1 MPFSFRSLADGAAQR
16 DNNFNL
22 IRLFAAWLVIYGHS
36 YAVTASSEQD
46 LVSRLVQ
53 IRFSG
58 SIAVDMFFV
67 ISGFLIAASFER
79 HRLRDYL
86 AARAL
91 RIFPAL
97 VVCVSLSVF
106 VMGALLTTS
115 PEYWHSSQTWK
126 YLIRNIT
133 LDKAQYFL
141 PGVFEDLP
149 NKAINGSIWSLP
161 VEFRLYLLLAALGL
175 ARLLRGWRYNTLFAI
190 GLVAGFTMVDT
201 STMPPWRVANLWCQ
215 AFFATGIFAWVNRAR
230 IPLAWPLLVAVLVV
244 AAMTRGMKYDYV
256 AYFIALAYTTFFVA
270 YVPKLPQ
277 IRHYDLSYGLY
288 LYGWPSQQLV
298 LHFAPGSSP
307 VAVTFWA
314 TLMAGSL
321 AALSWRFVERP
332 ALGFKRRLDR
342 KPPAAAPD
350 IEPAPGSTPEPT
362 PPEPVAPNAI
372 RDPA

>member
-1 MPFSFRSLADGAAQR
+1 MPTTFRTLADGAAQR

-22 IRLFAAWLVIYGHS
+22 MRLFAAWLVIYGHS

-46 LVSRLVQ
+46 LILQLVQ
-53 IRFSG
+53 FRFAG
-58 SIAVDMFFV
+58 SVAVDMFFL

-115 PEYWHSSQTWK
+115 PDYWHSSQTWK
-126 YLIRNIT
+126 YLLRNIT

-161 VEFRLYLLLAALGL
+161 VEFRLYLLLALLGTL
-175 ARLLRGWRYNTLFAI
+175 RLLRGWRYNTLAAI
-190 GLVAGFTMVDT
+190 GLVAGFTLIDINAL
-201 STMPPWRVANLWCQ
+201 PPWKVANLWCL
-215 AFFATGIFAWVNRAR
+215 AFFATGIFAWVNRTR
-230 IPLAWPLLVAVLVV
+230 IPLAWPLLVAILGAA
-244 AAMTRGMKYDYV
+244 AAMRGTTYFYG
-256 AYFIALAYTTFFVA
+256 AYFLALSYATFYIA

-277 IRHYDLSYGLY
+277 IRHHDISYGVY

-307 VAVTFWA
+307 LSVTFWA
-314 TLMAGSL
+314 TLLAGTL
-321 AALSWRFVERP
+321 AVLSWRYVERP
-332 ALGFKRRLDR
+332 ALGLKRRLGH
-342 KPPAAAPD
+342 KPPPAAPEA
-350 IEPAPGSTPEPT
+350 APEPL
-362 PPEPVAPNAI
+362 PDAI